1 MARLKGSFAYRVDIG
16 KVRITNEDQANII
29 INPNGDVLM
38 LVCDGMGG
46 HNKGD
51 FAANTA
57 IEILSEA
64 FKKTT
69 RFYIPYLTK
78 RWLTRQIKIANQEI
92 YRASLTNETYKDMGT
107 TLVAALLTE
116 KHIIVANIGDSRA
129 YFVLPTELQKL
140 TEDQSYV
147 EYLYRT
153 GKITKEEMKTHP
165 KRHVLMNALG
175 IYPSLTLELLS
186 FANQGHPLLLCSDGL
201 YNNITNQEMLA
212 ILLTNER
219 PEQKIRTLIQ
229 VANANGG
236 SDNIAISYWESNS
249 DD

>member
-1 MARLKGSFAYRVDIG
+1 MANLKGVFAYRVDIG
-16 KVRITNEDQANII
+16 KVRITNEDQANIVV
-29 INPNGDVLM
+29 NANGDVLM

-51 FAANTA
+51 YASNTA
-57 IEILSEA
+57 IELLSEV

-69 RFYIPYLTK
+69 RFYIPFLTK

-92 YRASLTNETYKDMGT
+92 YKASLVNETYQDMGT
-107 TLVAALLTE
+107 TLVAALITE
-116 KHIIVANIGDSRA
+116 KHIVIANIGDSRA
-129 YFVLPTELQKL
+129 YFVLDDNLKKV

-153 GKITKEEMKTHP
+153 GKITKEEIKTHP

-175 IYPSLTLELLS
+175 IYPSLTLELLT
-186 FANQGHPLLLCSDGL
+186 FNNENKPILICSDGL
-201 YNNITNQEMLA
+201 YNNLSESEIFA
-212 ILLTNER
+212 IVKTNER
-219 PEQKIRTLIQ
+219 PEQKVSTLIQ

-236 SDNIAISYWESNS
+236 SDNMAIAYWESQL